1 MPRDVTSLLS
11 RINQTHIPYRVF
23 EAETSDLDDLPD
35 TVVRLTPVEIDESH
49 PINPQAL
56 AAEDETA
63 NELAAPDA
71 RGPAASAL
79 GAVFHQA
86 AGAAAPES
94 AGRGTLFRRY
104 STPGPERSD
113 RLKDLFQRYSQA

>member
-23 EAETSDLDDLPD
+23 ESETSDLDDLPD
-35 TVVRLTPVEIDESH
+35 TVVRLTPVEIDEAH

-63 NELAAPDA
+63 NELAAPEA
-71 RGPAASAL
+71 RGVAATAL

-86 AGAAAPES
+86 AGGGAPEG
-94 AGRGTLFRRY
+94 AARGTLFRRY

>member
-35 TVVRLTPVEIDESH
+35 TVVRLTPVEIDEAH

-63 NELAAPDA
+63 NELAAPET
-71 RGPAASAL
+71 RGPAANAL

-86 AGAAAPES
+86 AGAGAPEG
-94 AGRGTLFRRY
+94 AARGTLFRRY

-113 RLKDLFQRYSQA
+113 RLKDLFQRYNQA